1 MLKNYVTRI
10 ILLYSMLT
18 IISSCSSDDVL
29 IPANS
34 FLDKYAGII
43 WESDDS
49 NSIPYRYFRFNKS
62 ITNPYDDWINYPED
76 CYSFYSRIDNA
87 NPGQGYPSRKI
98 VINSN
103 RKLLI
108 KIGIYEDVGCDPCY
122 YYLEFSVQGEV
133 LSKAYLDENRVKRY
147 VVLFIK
153 SDLNP
158 DNIPL
163 CD

>member
-1 MLKNYVTRI
+1 MLKNYVTCI
-10 ILLYSMLT
+10 ILLYSVLT
-18 IISSCSSDDVL
+18 IISSCSSDDDL
-29 IPANS
+29 IPVNS

-43 WESDDS
+43 WESPD
-49 NSIPYRYFRFNKS
+49 SIPSRYFRFNKS
-62 ITNPYDDWINYPED
+62 ITNPYDIWYYSSED
-76 CYSFYSRIDNA
+76 CYNFYSRIDNA
-87 NPGQGYPSRKI
+87 NPGQGSPSRKI

-108 KIGIYEDVGCDPCY
+108 KIGFYEDVGCDPCY
-122 YYLEFSVQGEV
+122 YYFEFSVQGEV
-133 LSKAYLDENRVKRY
+133 LSRAYLDENRVKRS

-153 SDLNP
+153 SDVNP